1 MTKLQGEVYK
11 MQTDDEIAG
20 ASDTLLRYIAQ
31 AAGFLNDVVASL
43 QASRIYLVGFGLL
56 LPVLLSFGYALFL
69 RFFAAAAV
77 YLMLTVPCLLME
89 P

>member
-1 MTKLQGEVYK
+1 MTKLQGEVYT

-69 RFFAAAAV
+69 RFFAAVAV
-77 YLMLTVPCLLME
+77 YLMLTVPRLLME